1 MPLLARLLFGL
12 MQRIARRTGLTDEA
26 PVAIVNYLT
35 SDELRAVD
43 GSPADDLP
51 LAVRVHPDDNP
62 RDPAARRYIKDD
74 SGTKPWQPI
83 TGWPRHMAD
92 AQEAEGGHLAVSDLS
107 DDAVA
112 RFPRQPFLVAV
123 AVIENRRRG

>member
-12 MQRIARRTGLTDEA
+12 MQRITRRAGLPEETPA
-26 PVAIVNYLT
+26 AIVHLAT
-35 SDELRAVD
+35 SEMRAVD

-51 LAVRVHPDDNP
+51 LAIRVHPDDNP
-62 RDPAARRYIKDD
+62 RDPDARRYIKDD

-83 TGWPRHMAD
+83 TGWPRHMAE
-92 AQEAEGGHLAVSDLS
+92 AQESEGGHLAVSDLS

-123 AVIENRRRG
+123 AVIEHGRRR